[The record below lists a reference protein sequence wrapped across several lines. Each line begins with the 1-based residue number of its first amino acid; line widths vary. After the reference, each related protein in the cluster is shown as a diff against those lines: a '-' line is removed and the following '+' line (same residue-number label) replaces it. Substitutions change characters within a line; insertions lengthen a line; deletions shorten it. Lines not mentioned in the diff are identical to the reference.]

1 MRECMMILA
10 SGRKRVG
17 KTYETCHEIQEY
29 ITDTPIRAGRKFLIY
44 DVNNEYNPEQIRKN
58 NCSFT
63 CEVLGIDDL
72 PAWIMQRRVEV
83 RRILAIDKEGR
94 KLTPEKMVER
104 LNIILKY
111 AQSIGLLLE
120 DLNKYLIGN
129 ASVETIGFMCGNAH
143 VDLDVY
149 IHLQTLSKV
158 TTTMW
163 QNTAVIRFHMQ
174 IDRVSRY
181 KDRLSNPELFFIAQK
196 LVDLQYRKD
205 IRFFC
210 YVWQEFNYI
219 KGKFS
224 LFDFQVACL
233 GYLYENPSKIRE
245 YENRFGGG
253 KQFRNRALAMGVKEL
268 SEMYYGN
275 DKD

>member
-1 MRECMMILA
+1 MMILA

-29 ITDTPIRAGRKFLIY
+29 ITPTQLREGRKFLIY
-44 DVNNEYNPEQIRKN
+44 DVNGEYNVEQIRKN
-58 NCSFT
+58 NCTF
-63 CEVLGIDDL
+63 EAKILNIDDL
-72 PAWIMQRRVEV
+72 PMWIMQRRVEV
-83 RRILAIDKEGR
+83 RRILALDKEGR

-104 LNIILKY
+104 LNFILKY

-120 DLNKYLIGN
+120 DLNKYLIGQ

-149 IHLQTLSKV
+149 IHLQTLSRV
-158 TTTMW
+158 TPVMW
-163 QNTAVIRFHMQ
+163 QNAAIIRFHMQ

-196 LVDLQYRKD
+196 LVDIQYKRNQ
-205 IRFFC
+205 RFFC
-210 YVWQEFNYI
+210 YVWQELNII
-219 KGKFS
+219 KGAFS
-224 LFDFQVACL
+224 LYSFREACL
-233 GYLYENPSKIRE
+233 GYLYENKARLQE
-245 YENRFGGG
+245 YQNRLGGG
-253 KQFRNRALAMGVKEL
+253 NKFRLAALELGVREL

-275 DKD
+275 NEN